1 MGKDLLNTSL
11 NSGTVIMDRVM
22 LSEWKLTTD
31 ESVGE
36 TENLLEQAL
45 KQNKNLGQ
53 GLQSK
58 LFYVA
63 CSCLASNS
71 CKDYKD

>member
-1 MGKDLLNTSL
+1 MET
-11 NSGTVIMDRVM
+11 
-22 LSEWKLTTD
+22 EWKLTTD

-71 CKDYKD
+71 CKDYKDWFQQELSCTCLSWISAGDQ